1 MKRIRVLILA
11 GLAFFGAMAGVAHA
25 QTIPSLATHEQAVTL
40 FQSIVSVNTD
50 NSVSVREVIDYDTGP
65 SAHHGIY
72 RDIRPVSS
80 ENRSMSIT
88 DISVTDMQGNPVTW
102 VRQSA
107 NGNVRIRIGDA
118 NVTFIGQR
126 TYVIKYKA
134 TSAVAQLKDIDEIYW
149 NVTGNDWEIPIY
161 KAQVKFEL
169 PLGAVAQQ
177 SSCYSGPQGSKGV
190 CEVDFSKQGD
200 LAFGVSHELRSGEGL
215 TAAVGFQKGIVVPYS
230 ALDDF
235 FDNIGKYITWLIII
249 LLPLI
254 TFIVM
259 FRKWYKKGR
268 DPKGTGVIVPQYD
281 VPDGL
286 TPMEVA
292 GIVNQGV
299 TSADIS
305 SEIIYLATKGYLK
318 IKYVDNKILGFIK
331 NTDYELELLRRYDDL
346 PNEFDKT
353 LLNHVFALNA
363 GPGEKIKLSDLKNS
377 FYTRVPIITKSAL
390 QTLLDKQ
397 YYSNLKIESSGAA
410 KAISSSFFILLW
422 GGIIVY
428 HLIDSVFSAVAVSI
442 SPVPIIASVI
452 LSIIIGAVFHS
463 LMPAKTIKGVAAK
476 EYILGLKDYLQIAE
490 KDRLNFHNAPE
501 KRPEIFEKLLPYA
514 MVLGVASAWSKE
526 FADIYV
532 NPPSWYEGYPVG
544 GHFNSMLL
552 YSNLSGFNSM
562 ASTSMTSM
570 PGGGMG
576 GSGGGG
582 FSGGGGGGGGGGGW

>member
-1 MKRIRVLILA
+1 MERPRPGCLRIL
-11 GLAFFGAMAGVAHA
+11 
-25 QTIPSLATHEQAVTL
+25 
-40 FQSIVSVNTD
+40 
-50 NSVSVREVIDYDTGP
+50 
-65 SAHHGIY
+65 
-72 RDIRPVSS
+72 
-80 ENRSMSIT
+80 
-88 DISVTDMQGNPVTW
+88 
-102 VRQSA
+102 
-107 NGNVRIRIGDA
+107 
-118 NVTFIGQR
+118 
-126 TYVIKYKA
+126 TY
-134 TSAVAQLKDIDEIYW
+134 
-149 NVTGNDWEIPIY
+149 
-161 KAQVKFEL
+161 
-169 PLGAVAQQ
+169 
-177 SSCYSGPQGSKGV
+177 
-190 CEVDFSKQGD
+190 
-200 LAFGVSHELRSGEGL
+200 
-215 TAAVGFQKGIVVPYS
+215 
-230 ALDDF
+230 
-235 FDNIGKYITWLIII
+235 
-249 LLPLI
+249 
-254 TFIVM
+254 
-259 FRKWYKKGR
+259 
-268 DPKGTGVIVPQYD
+268 
-281 VPDGL
+281 
-286 TPMEVA
+286 
-292 GIVNQGV
+292 
-299 TSADIS
+299 
-305 SEIIYLATKGYLK
+305 
-318 IKYVDNKILGFIK
+318 
-331 NTDYELELLRRYDDL
+331 
-346 PNEFDKT
+346 
-353 LLNHVFALNA
+353 A